1 MDAFQKYF
9 IEERSQNKEYMLHY
23 LIYISFPVKEI
34 KIVVAAEGW
43 GLEEGM
49 REISG
54 VLKKLYISILI

>member
-1 MDAFQKYF
+1 
-9 IEERSQNKEYMLHY
+9 MLHY

-34 KIVVAAEGW
+34 KRVVAAEGW

-54 VLKKLYISILI
+54 VLKMLYISILI